1 MNWYGVSIIMSARVL
16 EGEQTQYL
24 VWESVHL
31 VRAADSDEAARK
43 AQRLGE
49 QAMCK
54 PGQSFSW
61 NGREARWSFEGIR
74 KIITIQPHDSGDLP
88 TDGAEITYNELLLSS
103 AEDVR
108 KLAEGKEVS
117 AIYLE

>member
-1 MNWYGVSIIMSARVL
+1 MKWYGVSIIMSARVL
-16 EGEQTQYL
+16 EGEQSQYL
-24 VWESVHL
+24 VWENIHL
-31 VRAADSDEAARK
+31 VSAADGDEAARK

-61 NGREARWSFEGIR
+61 NGREARWSFEGVR
-74 KIITIQPHDSGDLP
+74 KIVAIQPGDPGDLP
-88 TDGAEITYNELLLSS
+88 TDGAEITYNELLLAS

-108 KLAEGKEVS
+108 KLAQGEEVS
-117 AIYLE
+117 TIYLE